1 VVVSRRN
8 ELAAELMEYI
18 TVTNVALAVAV
29 GLPVWWVFIR
39 EKPEN
44 KLMRVLQIKNSKDK
58 YPHLIDKDYTDA
70 GVTYVYHV
78 PDGISMEMLRDEKN
92 PKYQMLK
99 QSLADNHRME
109 VLPLD
114 GHKLAFRVIE
124 HELGDNYPYSP
135 EPADKSN
142 PLVFALGESL
152 SGNVVLKMGD
162 TVPHIC
168 IAGSAGSGKSVCM
181 RAMITSLILHP
192 RRVYI
197 HLIDL
202 KGGVEFLPFMRC
214 SRVESYAKN
223 PGEGVGIMHR
233 LQDEMIKRNET
244 FFKEGVN
251 SIDSYNAKHP
261 KDTMKRHIL
270 FVDEFAEYAKNKEA
284 KEILKDIARRAR
296 SCGIHLCCA
305 TQRPDADVLDGQI
318 RANMPAY
325 VCFMVASTTNSIL
338 VLGHGG
344 AEKLP
349 GHGRGILR
357 APGIKDVEFQGYYL
371 SESECESLVSPTYER
386 KVQHEIDTSGEL

>member
-1 VVVSRRN
+1 
-8 ELAAELMEYI
+8 MEYI
-18 TVTNVALAVAV
+18 TVANVAAAVAI
-29 GLPVWWVFIR
+29 GLPVWWVLLR

-44 KLMRVLQIKNSKDK
+44 KLMKVLQLKNSKDK
-58 YPHLIDKDYTDA
+58 YPHLIDKTYTDS
-70 GVTYVYHV
+70 GITYVYWI
-78 PDGISMEMLRDEKN
+78 PDGVSMEMLADPKN
-92 PKYQMLK
+92 PKHQMLK

-114 GHKLAFRVIE
+114 GHKIAFRVIE
-124 HELGDNYPYSP
+124 RELAGNYPYSP
-135 EPADKSN
+135 EPADKGN

-152 SGNVVLKMGD
+152 AGAVTLKMGD

-181 RAMITSLILHP
+181 RAMIASLILHP

-223 PGEGVGIMHR
+223 PGEGVGILHA
-233 LQDEMIKRNET
+233 LQDEMIRRNEL
-244 FFKEGVN
+244 FFKEEVN
-251 SIDSYNAKHP
+251 NIDNYNAKHP
-261 KDTMKRHIL
+261 KDTLKRHIL

-284 KEILKDIARRAR
+284 KDILKDIARRAR
-296 SCGIHLCCA
+296 SCGIHMVVA

-325 VCFMVASTTNSIL
+325 VCFMVASTTNSTL

-371 SESECESLVSPTYER
+371 SESECESLVSPTYVKKAKHDIE
-386 KVQHEIDTSGEL
+386 TSGVL